1 MKKKTTLKI
10 EKVGRRGS
18 GMNVGKDSVG
28 SKSTT
33 AHTNEEDFQYP
44 DSDGEEILRAAAPRT
59 VFNIQNET
67 GTRGAKPESN

>member
-18 GMNVGKDSVG
+18 GMNIGKDSVG

-33 AHTNEEDFQYP
+33 AHTNEEDF
-44 DSDGEEILRAAAPRT
+44 
-59 VFNIQNET
+59 
-67 GTRGAKPESN
+67 